1 MTLKKDSNFEEKLT
15 FCLKNDFRNFV
26 NFNASSGKFE
36 NLLFEDYFWRKY
48 VMFELTKY
56 RVEAL
61 RTTYDFK
68 NDISNLVRF
77 HKSS

>member
-1 MTLKKDSNFEEKLT
+1 MRAVESLKTCSLM
-15 FCLKNDFRNFV
+15 
-26 NFNASSGKFE
+26 
-36 NLLFEDYFWRKY
+36 DYFWRKY

>member
-1 MTLKKDSNFEEKLT
+1 M
-15 FCLKNDFRNFV
+15 